1 MNYKKT
7 ITSVIIGIWISV
19 FIFSCTQPQDQTS
32 FDYGTKNDSAL
43 FHFKKG
49 WEQIMDN
56 GQWTLSE
63 ASFRKAV
70 AHDPDFLIG
79 KSLVGRISSNLEERL
94 AIKQELVSRKET
106 ATVDERLLLDIYE
119 LNIDIMNARS
129 QEPDRIAGI
138 VKDFRSLS
146 EINFR
151 TFVHAYP
158 KESYIKA
165 EYIEVLHA
173 AYGAQAALDSLQKLA
188 TQKEIEELPFFKS
201 YSASLEAELGH
212 YDEALSYAKQVTDM
226 SQASAFAGPYA
237 MYAAI
242 YFKMDSLDLASKYID
257 KAVSLDSKHMIAQ
270 GLKKQVDQKLI
281 DQKKDSIF

>member
-1 MNYKKT
+1 MDYKKR
-7 ITSVIIGIWISV
+7 IISIVICTPL
-19 FIFSCTQPQDQTS
+19 FIFSCTQPQDRAS

-70 AHDPDFLIG
+70 AHDSDFLIG
-79 KSLVGRISSNLEERL
+79 KSLVGRISSDIEERL
-94 AIKQELVSRKET
+94 KIKQELVSKKET
-106 ATVDERLLLDIYE
+106 VSVDERLLLDIYE
-119 LNIDIMNARS
+119 LNIDMMNARS
-129 QEPDRIAGI
+129 QAPDKIAGI
-138 VKDFRSLS
+138 IKDFRSLS

-173 AYGAQAALDSLQKLA
+173 AHGAQVAIDSLQKLV
-188 TQKEIEELPFFKS
+188 TQKEIKEVSFFKS
-201 YSASLEAELGH
+201 YLASLEAELGN
-212 YDEALSYAKQVTDM
+212 YKKALSYADEVVAMHNDATL
-226 SQASAFAGPYA
+226 AGPYA
-237 MYAAI
+237 TYADI
-242 YFKMDSLDLASKYID
+242 YFKMDSLNLASKYID
-257 KAVSLDSKHMIAQ
+257 KAVSLDPKHLIAQ
-270 GLKKQVDQKLI
+270 GLKKRIDQKI
-281 DQKKDSIF
+281 GDQKKDSIF